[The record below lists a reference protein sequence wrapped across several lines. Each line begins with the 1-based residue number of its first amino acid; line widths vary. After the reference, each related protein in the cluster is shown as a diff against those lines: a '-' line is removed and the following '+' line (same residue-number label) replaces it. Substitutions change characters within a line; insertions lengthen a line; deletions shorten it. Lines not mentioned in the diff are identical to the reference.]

1 VVFEWLQW
9 IGTGLAQIW
18 DALEPKDVLTISGIG
33 ITFGFSCLNF
43 WRTTQALKG
52 TKANNRAGRFE
63 VVHGPTLNEAVK
75 EINEIGREI
84 SLAKISLL
92 NVDEAKDLF
101 RDKIRP
107 RVIKAEHMVVN
118 EIARIS
124 ASTLAKD
131 KDAWKSVS
139 KDTNWDDVNATLAV
153 FLAVSKLDEAIAHFE
168 KIKMSLAEITESIE
182 NVRGAENEI

>member
-1 VVFEWLQW
+1 MLEWFKW
-9 IGTGLAQIW
+9 IGERLVQVW
-18 DALEPKDVLTISGIG
+18 DASEPKDIVTTAGIV
-33 ITFGFSCLNF
+33 ITFLFSCLNF
-43 WRTTQALKG
+43 WRTSQALKG

-84 SLAKISLL
+84 SLAKISLV

-107 RVIKAEHMVVN
+107 RVIKAEHMVVE
-118 EIARIS
+118 EIVRIS

-139 KDTNWDDVNATLAV
+139 KDSNWDDVNATSAV

-168 KIKMSLAEITESIE
+168 KIKMSLAKITESIE
-182 NVRGAENEI
+182 QVRGAENEI